1 MAILRCN
8 HCGYLREVSQE
19 HVGKTVKCPVCEQ
32 AAAIYDS
39 VDFIKKLIDKYGG
52 LLAKYRELESA
63 QNMLAA
69 ANVPKYLP
77 KDEELDLHNTA
88 VMTNSMQY
96 KPVIQWFERK
106 NIRVEVDHD
115 ALDTQGFFDEVAVEL
130 GDNFPVLQ
138 QVLDKIRKAQRNNY
152 TSVVLNLSNHSQ
164 NDIKTITGFCRNLYE
179 FSFFAKYFYNKNE
192 KRAYL
197 TLQTAP
203 AIAGF
208 FNGEWLEWYVFMK
221 LLKHCYENKGLF
233 SCLRSFNIQFANDD
247 KYEVDIFFLINSR
260 IPVFIE
266 CKSGEFRPFIEKYG
280 KMRRRLEIAKENFL
294 LLVLGVS
301 DEQVQGLT
309 KMYDITFVNET
320 GFIKHING
328 LLGG

>member
-1 MAILRCN
+1 MAILRCS

-39 VDFIKKLIDKYGG
+39 VEFIKKLIDKYGA
-52 LLAKYRELESA
+52 LLAKYRELESV
-63 QNMLAA
+63 QNMPAE
-69 ANVPKYLP
+69 ANLPKYLP

-130 GDNFPVLQ
+130 GDNFSVLQ
-138 QVLDKIRKAQRNNY
+138 QVLDKIRKTQRNNY

-164 NDIKTITGFCRNLYE
+164 SDIKAITGFCRNLYE
-179 FSFFAKYFYNKNE
+179 FSFVAKYFYNKNE

-221 LLKHCYENKGLF
+221 LLKHFYENKGLF

-247 KYEVDIFFLINSR
+247 KYEVDVFFLINSR

-309 KMYDITFVNET
+309 KMYDITFLNET
-320 GFIKHING
+320 GFIKHISE
-328 LLGG
+328 LAGG

>member
-32 AAAIYDS
+32 AAVIYES
-39 VDFIKKLIDKYGG
+39 VEFIKKLIDKYGA
-52 LLAKYRELESA
+52 LLAKYRELEAA
-63 QNMLAA
+63 QNIPPAA
-69 ANVPKYLP
+69 EAPKYLP

-106 NIRVEVDHD
+106 HIQVEVDHD
-115 ALDTQGFFDEVAVEL
+115 ALDTQGFFDEIAVEL

-138 QVLDKIRKAQRNNY
+138 QVLDKIRKAQRNSY

-179 FSFFAKYFYNKNE
+179 FSFLAKYFYNKNE

-197 TLQTAP
+197 TLQTVP

-208 FNGEWLEWYVFMK
+208 FNGEWLEWYAFMK
-221 LLKHCYENKGLF
+221 LLKYCYESKGLF
-233 SCLRSFNIQFANDD
+233 SCLRSFNIQFANED

-260 IPVFIE
+260 IPLFIE
-266 CKSGEFRPFIEKYG
+266 CKSGEFRPFIDKYVR
-280 KMRRRLEIAKENFL
+280 MRRRLEIAKENFL

-301 DEQVQGLT
+301 DEQAQGLT
-309 KMYDITFVNET
+309 KMYEITFVNET
-320 GFIKHING
+320 GFIRHISG
-328 LLGG
+328 LLDG